1 VASGTATLEAACFG
15 LPYALVYQVNALTY
29 VAAKLVVKIEKIGIV
44 NILAKRDV
52 VRELVQTELTGD
64 TLGAE
69 MVSLLTDHERRAS
82 LERDLAEVVAML
94 GEGGAYRRA
103 AVEVGRQV
111 GL

>member
-1 VASGTATLEAACFG
+1 
-15 LPYALVYQVNALTY
+15 
-29 VAAKLVVKIEKIGIV
+29 
-44 NILAKRDV
+44 
-52 VRELVQTELTGD
+52 
-64 TLGAE
+64 